1 MNETG
6 IKSKES
12 QKALALSLFTPT
24 TMNETLNAT
33 LNLRI
38 KADEKSALFDLRAQ
52 MGGISE
58 AKIVREFIIRGLNA
72 FKQDGKLPWPVSNL
86 ATAPVVIAVE
96 EKALPVKAKAT
107 KPKAKATKAKAKA
120 KASK

>member
-1 MNETG
+1 
-6 IKSKES
+6 
-12 QKALALSLFTPT
+12 
-24 TMNETLNAT
+24 MNETLNAT

-72 FKQDGKLPWPVSNL
+72 FKVDGNLPWPVSNL
-86 ATAPVVIAVE
+86 TTAPVVIAVE

-107 KPKAKATKAKAKA
+107 KAKAKA
-120 KASK
+120 KGKAKASK